1 MTKLME
7 FIRELK
13 ARKIFFVL
21 SAPTDAV
28 MVEIHVPGERWEV
41 EFYEDGEVAVE
52 IYVSPGGMFDE
63 GKFQELFDR
72 FSD

>member
-1 MTKLME
+1 MTKLMD

-13 ARKIFFVL
+13 ARHIFFEL

-28 MVEIHVPGERWEV
+28 MVEITVPGERWEV
-41 EFYEDGEVAVE
+41 EFSEDGEIAVE
-52 IYVSPGGMFDE
+52 VFVSPGVISDE
-63 GKFQELFDR
+63 SKLQDLFDR